1 MHPHD
6 RRVPRPRRHRPL
18 MESLEARDLPSSI
31 VVKPAPASLN
41 HRPHAVAVQS
51 LAHPAVSR
59 SVSGPARNTAHTDSP
74 NGLLGKKPP
83 GSFLDPAVIAQF
95 ANLLYGPGSPTP
107 MTPTAQEINRQIF
120 TGRWVAQYT
129 VGPPRFSDR
138 ASTIHVWSK
147 TGGSDQFLKGKLD
160 MTLFPTADPAA
171 TPTPGNP
178 YANQLTGVVGLFN
191 QNLLQSSGVLV
202 LDIAGPSSAGSG
214 PQALPTKLTWTYDNN
229 TSAGPYAAPAQFTQG
244 AGALD
249 LKWLPDAHP
258 LPGTMGS
265 GKVIVTFQ
273 GLINSSQLVS
283 GISKFIS

>member
-1 MHPHD
+1 MHAND
-6 RRVPRPRRHRPL
+6 RRTPWPRRRCPSL
-18 MESLEARDLPSSI
+18 ESLEARDLPSSI
-31 VVKPAPASLN
+31 GLKSGAATPE
-41 HRPHAVAVQS
+41 HRPHAVTVQS
-51 LAHPAVSR
+51 LAHPAASR
-59 SVSGPARNTAHTDSP
+59 SLSGAALNTAHTDSP

-83 GSFLDPAVIAQF
+83 GPFLDPAVIAQF
-95 ANLLYGPGSPTP
+95 ANFLYGPNSPTP

-160 MTLFPTADPAA
+160 MALFPPADPAA
-171 TPTPGNP
+171 APTPGNP

-191 QNLLQSSGVLV
+191 QNILQSSGVLV
-202 LDIAGPSSAGSG
+202 LDIAGPTSAGSG
-214 PQALPTKLTWTYDNN
+214 PQALPTKLSWTYDNN
-229 TSAGPYAAPAQFTQG
+229 TSAGPYAAPVHFTQG